1 METLAH
7 LADLLVDPLDVL
19 LIPVPDVLKM
29 RLVNLLALQR
39 SLRFLDRRTV
49 LSLDRVQLLDL
60 ALEPLLA

>member
-1 METLAH
+1 VETLAH